1 LGGREAGKK
10 IVSLG
15 LTFKPETDDMRDS
28 AALTILP
35 ALKEKG
41 AEIVAT
47 DPHGMEEAKKYMPE
61 LIYVDDPYE
70 ALKDADCLILMT
82 EWNEYRSL
90 DFDKLKK
97 IMKGKVFVDLR
108 NVYDPETI
116 RKEGFEYVGVG
127 RN

>member
-1 LGGREAGKK
+1 
-10 IVSLG
+10 
-15 LTFKPETDDMRDS
+15 
-28 AALTILP
+28 
-35 ALKEKG
+35 
-41 AEIVAT
+41 
-47 DPHGMEEAKKYMPE
+47 MEEAKKYMPE
-61 LIYVDDPYE
+61 LVYAEDPYE
-70 ALKDADCLILMT
+70 ALEGADCLILMT

-90 DFDKLKK
+90 DFEKLKK